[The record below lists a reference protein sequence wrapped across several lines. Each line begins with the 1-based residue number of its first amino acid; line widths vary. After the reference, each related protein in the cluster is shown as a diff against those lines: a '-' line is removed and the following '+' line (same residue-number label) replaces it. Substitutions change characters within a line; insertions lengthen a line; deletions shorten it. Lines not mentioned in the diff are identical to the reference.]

1 MTETH
6 EAPTDPAALVS
17 QLRAEYR
24 RLDLQARAV
33 TGVLDQLEHS
43 CAVREHPQPPG
54 TEQLPDARALDAK
67 LRELATTVKR
77 SVRALC
83 PNVAGAKELA
93 AGYPLEQA
101 VLARGVELRAV
112 YPHAARRQRDTMSHL
127 SRLRDEGGQPRTA
140 AALPTQL
147 IILDD
152 EVALLPTKSGC
163 GGSAALVRD
172 PSVLAFL
179 DQLFEQIWDRA
190 RPIVELDYDTEVWR
204 DIEVAILVEFG
215 CGRSDEAISRRLG
228 ISTRTLRRYLAEL
241 CERFQVH
248 TRFQLG
254 VAAARAGVLPSS
266 GVADA

>member
-1 MTETH
+1 MLP
-6 EAPTDPAALVS
+6 PTDLTALVS
-17 QLRAEYR
+17 QLRAEYHL
-24 RLDLQARAV
+24 LDERARAV
-33 TGVLDQLEHS
+33 TGVLDQLEQS
-43 CAVREHPQPPG
+43 CAVREQPRPAG
-54 TEQLPDARALDAK
+54 TEQLHDAHALNAK
-67 LRELATTVKR
+67 LVELASTVTS

-83 PNVAGAKELA
+83 PNVAGAQELA

-112 YPHAARRQRDTMSHL
+112 YPHAARRQRDMMSHL
-127 SRLRDEGGQPRTA
+127 RRLQDEGGQPRTA

-152 EVALLPTKSGC
+152 EAALLPTKAGC
-163 GGSAALVRD
+163 DGSAALVRD

-179 DQLFEQIWDRA
+179 DQLFEHIWDRA
-190 RPIVELDYDTEVWR
+190 RPIVEFDYDTEVWR
-204 DIEVAILVEFG
+204 DIEVAILVELG

-241 CERFQVH
+241 CERFEVH

-254 VAAARAGVLPSS
+254 VAAARAGLLPTTTR
-266 GVADA
+266 